1 MIDKEQFW
9 INFVPKLDT
18 NLNLFFLLLSI
29 LLLFIENG

>member
-18 NLNLFFLLLSI
+18 NLNLFLLLF
-29 LLLFIENG
+29 FIENG